1 MERGPHTL
9 GSGPAAA
16 GRAALVIGGTG
27 RIGRAVVAAVAARGC
42 DVAVHCHAALAGARE
57 LAAAIGGRSLAVT
70 ADLREEGAVRALV
83 HRVVDHFGR
92 LDVVVV
98 CARRRVPTPLDDA
111 TAADLRSHFDV
122 NVTGG
127 FVVAQEAGT
136 VMMHQPDG
144 GAIVFV
150 GGAGAEPARP
160 GDTPYLASD
169 AAIPGLVRG
178 LHAEFVARNAKVRV
192 SYVAADDQDAAAI
205 AARVAAHLDAG

>member
-27 RIGRAVVAAVAARGC
+27 RIGRAVVAAVAAHGC

-192 SYVAADDQDAAAI
+192 LYVAADDQDAAAI